1 MERFESS
8 PLAHTHFP
16 RAPKAPLRSEWN
28 GGGFF
33 DELCDWDA
41 DTVPDLGEAEAVTFD
56 SRESLLRLLAD
67 SKTAKQKEKPI
78 KASEPADHLPSWVHD
93 FDSHPMPSQSVP
105 ERLKRKQELGLLGD
119 LGQKQNVAGK
129 MSNHT

>member
-8 PLAHTHFP
+8 PSAHTHFP
-16 RAPKAPLRSEWN
+16 RLSKTPLRSEWQ
-28 GGGFF
+28 GRGFF
-33 DELCDWDA
+33 DELFEWDT
-41 DTVPDLGEAEAVTFD
+41 DTVLDSDKAEAVTFD

-67 SKTAKQKEKPI
+67 SKTEKQTKQPV
-78 KASEPADHLPSWVHD
+78 KAGEPADHLPGWVHD

-105 ERLKRKQELGLLGD
+105 ERLKRKQKLGLLGD
-119 LGQKQNVAGK
+119 LRQKQNIAGR

>member
-8 PLAHTHFP
+8 PSAHTHFP
-16 RAPKAPLRSEWN
+16 RLPKAPLRSESQ

-33 DELCDWDA
+33 DELRDWDI
-41 DTVPDLGEAEAVTFD
+41 DTVPDSIETEAVTFD

-67 SKTAKQKEKPI
+67 SKTEKKTKQSV
-78 KASEPADHLPSWVHD
+78 KASEPADHLPGWVHD
-93 FDSHPMPSQSVP
+93 FDAHPMPSQSVP

-119 LGQKQNVAGK
+119 LRQKQNVAGR